1 MSYGNPVIGPCFVP
15 CFAANYG
22 PIPCPDDVSNA
33 FSTRRIVEAVVA
45 YKNTF
50 DSLREKLCN
59 NGDKDEITKAEK
71 TNAEKTNAEK
81 TNAEKTD
88 AEKTNAEKTNAE
100 KTDAEK
106 TLKASLHVLAEVCED
121 YISEIVAPVVD
132 VVNSRNRDMWI
143 IAHRD
148 LENAIFST
156 EIRTDL
162 LDNSTKAVTKAYY
175 MTRSAIG
182 SIENAIET
190 LSTIEVLNAIKAI
203 KSS

>member
-22 PIPCPDDVSNA
+22 LIPCPDDVSNA

-71 TNAEKTNAEK
+71 TN
-81 TNAEKTD
+81 